1 MKTSILTIVFAVL
14 ISLGISLNISAQNLV
29 VNGDMESWTGGVPDS
44 WVKAENISQEST
56 TIHGGS
62 YSASHTSD
70 ATTKDLMQEMAGVE
84 GGQEYT
90 ISYWYFDNDPMAR
103 TRIWSYWLS
112 GGSTLPDNADEL
124 RPSTYSEDN
133 ANWQQFTITLN
144 APPSA
149 DAFRFEVRVYKQDN
163 QSGGSVF
170 YDDFEFTGDV
180 TVYPE
185 PSNYPTG
192 FAALAAGN
200 DVNLSWTDATGAQLP
215 SKYIIFAS
223 TDAGNLPVPVD
234 GTPVPDDTDLSDG
247 NGALNVAYGNQAA
260 AFAALDGNTTYYFTI
275 YPYTNSGAN
284 IDFKTD
290 GTAPSANATTA
301 NISVIESENFDGV
314 SFGNWTPVSVTGDQ
328 VWEVVEDYGV
338 NGSPCAKMTG
348 YDGQPYENEDWLISP
363 AMNFDNYTGE
373 ALNFQT
379 AMNYSGEPLE
389 LMVSTDYSGS
399 GDPNAADWTALT
411 YTMSG
416 GSWAWTESGAV
427 DLSSFAGSAVYVA
440 FRFTSNDTESATW
453 EVDEIVI
460 TGEEGG
466 TPDPEPTNYP
476 TDFTAIA
483 NLLDINLSWADAT
496 GEQLPDA
503 YIIYAGTSSSLP
515 TPVDGTPVMNDLDL
529 SDGNGALNVGFG
541 AQQSSFTNLDPN
553 MTYYF
558 SIYSYTNSGADINF
572 KNDGTAPTAEATT
585 GEIPNNIIESEDF
598 DDVTFG
604 NWTPVSVTGD
614 QVWEIVEDYG
624 VNGTPC
630 AKMTGYD
637 GQPYVNEDW
646 LISPAMN
653 FDNYTDETL
662 NFQTAMNYSGE
673 PLELMVSTDYSGSG
687 DPNAADW
694 TALTYTMSSGSWAWT
709 ESGAVDL
716 SSFAGS
722 AVYVAFK
729 FTSNDTESAT
739 WEVDEIVITGEEGGT
754 PDPEPTNY
762 PTGFAASANQLS
774 ISLIWTDA
782 TGEQLPDAYIV
793 FAGTDS
799 ALPTP
804 TDGTPVANDLD
815 LSDGSGAL
823 NVNFGVQEAIF
834 ANLDPTTTYYFSIY
848 SYTNSGTDIDFKNDG
863 TAPTATETTTEPT
876 IEVIESEDFNELSF
890 GNWTPVSVVGDQVWA
905 IDEIHG
911 VDGTPCAKM
920 TGYDGEPFENDDW
933 LISPPMNL
941 DEYSNET
948 FEFFNAVGYTGNP
961 LEVKI
966 STNYDGGGDPYS
978 ATWTDL
984 DFTMSSGFW
993 EWTESGIIDISSYN
1007 SNAVYVAFHF
1017 TCTNIET
1024 ATWEIDNIVIKGEK
1038 NVGTGSPMSFTNSV
1052 NIFPNPSTGIINV
1065 DMSNSAFD
1073 VMKVYALTGNLVKEF
1088 RIDAISNTIDLSE
1101 LKKGIYFVSFESL
1114 KTNQT
1119 VTKKLILK

>member
-1 MKTSILTIVFAVL
+1 MKTSILTIVFTVL

-234 GTPVPDDTDLSDG
+234 GTPVPDDLDLSDG
-247 NGALNVAYGNQAA
+247 SGALNIAYGNQAA

-363 AMNFDNYTGE
+363 AMNFDNYT
-373 ALNFQT
+373 
-379 AMNYSGEPLE
+379 
-389 LMVSTDYSGS
+389 
-399 GDPNAADWTALT
+399 
-411 YTMSG
+411 
-416 GSWAWTESGAV
+416 
-427 DLSSFAGSAVYVA
+427 
-440 FRFTSNDTESATW
+440 
-453 EVDEIVI
+453 
-460 TGEEGG
+460 
-466 TPDPEPTNYP
+466 
-476 TDFTAIA
+476 
-483 NLLDINLSWADAT
+483 
-496 GEQLPDA
+496 
-503 YIIYAGTSSSLP
+503 
-515 TPVDGTPVMNDLDL
+515 
-529 SDGNGALNVGFG
+529 
-541 AQQSSFTNLDPN
+541 
-553 MTYYF
+553 
-558 SIYSYTNSGADINF
+558 
-572 KNDGTAPTAEATT
+572 
-585 GEIPNNIIESEDF
+585 
-598 DDVTFG
+598 
-604 NWTPVSVTGD
+604 
-614 QVWEIVEDYG
+614 
-624 VNGTPC
+624 
-630 AKMTGYD
+630 
-637 GQPYVNEDW
+637 
-646 LISPAMN
+646 
-653 FDNYTDETL
+653 DETL

-694 TALTYTMSSGSWAWT
+694 TALTYTMSGGSWAWT

-948 FEFFNAVGYTGNP
+948 FEFFNALGYTGNP

-1101 LKKGIYFVSFESL
+1101 LKKGIYFVSFESS